1 MSACSAQAHAT
12 CEVKRNIDS
21 HIHNTIYSRRFHN
34 HSLPAVAL
42 HGLELALEV
51 GLLLEHL
58 GEVNN
63 SGRLEPGYVDQVGGW
78 TPAFGSWSS
87 PGHWLRFVGVG
98 SQEMR
103 QIRCST
109 KRSLVGSPD

>member
-42 HGLELALEV
+42 HGLELALEI

-58 GEVNN
+58 GEVDG
-63 SGRLEPGYVDQVGGW
+63 SGRLEPGHLLGIGGYLLALVIEELQLVA
-78 TPAFGSWSS
+78 TDTLFHPAELGCI
-87 PGHWLRFVGVG
+87 P
-98 SQEMR
+98 
-103 QIRCST
+103 
-109 KRSLVGSPD
+109 